1 MRNKRKWFKN
11 ETFAQKCERL
21 GLSPE
26 QISDYLARPEA
37 EREELLAL
45 AWAQEKDRRY
55 DLRFSVPGPIATPTL
70 SQIDVVLGLIS
81 SSPLDSGTGEALPPE
96 EREHDLSWPEAGS
109 PNRPLLAEPKVQPSR
124 EALDK
129 ARAEADAATRAF
141 IEAGRSIAV
150 GEYDG
155 MTEAE
160 RLDALEAER
169 WELELLG
176 LVPPGGP
183 GRRCIGELPMTGTER
198 SRRSR
203 ERAKAKAR
211 FVQST
216 TSGAADVTRVG
227 KRGRTLGKMAP
238 GGEGNETTK
247 AKAR

>member
-1 MRNKRKWFKN
+1 MRKKRKWFKN

-21 GLSPE
+21 GLSP
-26 QISDYLARPEA
+26 QLISDILARPEA

-45 AWAQEKDRRY
+45 AWAQEGDRRY
-55 DLRFSVPGPIATPTL
+55 DRRFSVRGPLKRPA
-70 SQIDVVLGLIS
+70 QDAIDVVIATES
-81 SSPLDSGTGEALPPE
+81 WSRRSPRPQAGPKRPP
-96 EREHDLSWPEAGS
+96 
-109 PNRPLLAEPKVQPSR
+109 LAEPRVQPSR

-141 IEAGRSIAV
+141 IEAGRSIAALK
-150 GEYDG
+150 YDG
-155 MTEAE
+155 MTEE
-160 RLDALEAER
+160 DRLDALEAER

-238 GGEGNETTK
+238 GGKGNETTK